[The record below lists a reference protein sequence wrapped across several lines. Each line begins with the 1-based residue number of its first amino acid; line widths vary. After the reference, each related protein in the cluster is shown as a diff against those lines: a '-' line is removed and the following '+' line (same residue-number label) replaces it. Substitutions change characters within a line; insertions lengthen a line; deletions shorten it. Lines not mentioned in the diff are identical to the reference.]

1 MNTTPDL
8 HYQNANFLRELA
20 EKLPRIS
27 PEDGRP
33 EHMRLLQKLADEQLA
48 EAQHIDWVRAKVAAA
63 RDDTRP
69 DVPVEEAMM
78 EFRLRMERL
87 HNGNL

>member
-1 MNTTPDL
+1 M
-8 HYQNANFLRELA
+8 Q
-20 EKLPRIS
+20 
-27 PEDGRP
+27 
-33 EHMRLLQKLADEQLA
+33 LLQKLADEQLA
-48 EAQHIDWVRAKVAAA
+48 EAKHIDWVRGKVAAA
-63 RDDTRP
+63 REDTRP

>member
-1 MNTTPDL
+1 
-8 HYQNANFLRELA
+8 
-20 EKLPRIS
+20 
-27 PEDGRP
+27 
-33 EHMRLLQKLADEQLA
+33 MRLLQKLADEQLA

-63 RDDTRP
+63 RDDIRP
-69 DVPVEEAMM
+69 DVPVEKAMM

>member
-1 MNTTPDL
+1 MPI
-8 HYQNANFLRELA
+8 FLGSWP
-20 EKLPRIS
+20 KSFPRIS
-27 PEDGRP
+27 PEDGCP
-33 EHMRLLQKLADEQLA
+33 EHMQLLQKLADEQLA

-69 DVPVEEAMM
+69 DVPVEEAMT